1 MSILSHWLGQPK
13 KRTSEQPTAPPSRLR
28 LEALESREMP
38 DATIVTRQP
47 STDPLLNIT
56 NLPADAPVQVL
67 GSSTDGRYLLL
78 QSKATNLVRV
88 QGPAGDFRPQ
98 VSAPGQNN
106 IFWMDTQGQAGDNIR
121 LISSYDPPNN
131 AQGFVPGQKGLGAAI
146 SVPGEFLNAVISDDG
161 QTVSFLSGTN
171 AALFDSTLYN
181 AKGFGIDGGGQDAFF
196 WQAST
201 GRVQLASKTFKGL
214 AIGASGGVTNP
225 SLSPDGKVIT
235 FLSDYNAQEI
245 ADRTTDNNVLLLF
258 EDDISS
264 PDIFR
269 LDATN
274 AAAVPEPV
282 SVNEVYLPQYSTS
295 LNNSN
300 YAFRMHGIGTRIQVD
315 PLGRYVAAGGGSFI
329 GLRPSTTSTL
339 LDAFRYNYDS
349 TAGGTG
355 IPTKTNPGVYS
366 VDNSAANP
374 TNTGNFFFNFNRIT
388 GYAASHVLPRIA
400 TPTTTNNFFN
410 QVFGFTFES
419 AVDKGQVQIE
429 NAAVA
434 LYSGDILMTY
444 RQNAPITNPLL
455 NPVPGYTPNATAT
468 AGSNDRFD
476 LIEKGFFGSRVGFR
490 LLTRQPGSA
499 TQGVGFLDLKPGAY
513 SINPDAS
520 SILFTSSAPAG
531 QLVSDPD
538 QLNLGPIVD
547 TNRQFD
553 VFHVLGDST
562 TVISLVSARTSA
574 ANVTGIGASTLPVMT
589 PDGIAIAFQSTAT
602 SDELTNLPDQ
612 NGSLSDIFVRD
623 RVRKETI
630 AASTVPGALSTGNGA
645 ATNPFIV
652 RNGQADLSFFRNY
665 QVFFSS
671 NSTDLQTEVPV
682 DPNNPQVFSAQFPI
696 FISSLSRNVSFW
708 GGDNGF
714 VSVGRLDNRGNI
726 IATSKLQP
734 FGPTWTGEVRVATG
748 DFNAD
753 GVVDVAV
760 APGPGGG
767 PRVTLIDGFT
777 LRTIDNFFAFE
788 SSFRGGVYVGAGD
801 TNNDGIPELLV
812 GAGEGGGPRV
822 QIYNT
827 LTGQRTFDQFAY
839 ESTSRTG
846 VRVAVGDFNGDGT
859 GDLVIGAGAGGGPRV
874 RVFSGKS
881 LPNQGILADFF
892 AFDSNERNGVHVD
905 AADFDADG
913 KADLAVGTGT
923 GSQPRVIVYN
933 AAYQGL
939 SDPNYPV
946 FDAPAANPLRVEVPS
961 KFVDFVPFTPS
972 DDVGARVVMRNI
984 EGGKYA
990 GLVVSTGGQFPII
1003 RTYSGAKRGNDA
1015 LGNGLAP
1022 LQLQEDIPYDTLGG
1036 SNGAW
1041 VG

>member
-13 KRTSEQPTAPPSRLR
+13 KRSDAPVMTAQLR
-28 LEALESREMP
+28 VETLEAREVP

-56 NLPADAPVQVL
+56 DLPADAPVQVL

-106 IFWMDTQGQAGDNIR
+106 IFWMDTQGQAGDSIR

-131 AQGFVPGQKGLGAAI
+131 AQGFVPGQKGLGAAV

-181 AKGFGIDGGGQDAFF
+181 SKGFGIDGGGQDCFF
-196 WQAST
+196 WQTST
-201 GRVQLASKTFKGL
+201 GRVQLASRTTKGL

-258 EDDISS
+258 EDDIAS

-269 LDATN
+269 LDATS

-282 SVNEVYLPQYSTS
+282 SVNEVYLPQYSSSVNTT
-295 LNNSN
+295 N

-329 GLRPSTTSTL
+329 GLRPSSKSQN
-339 LDAFRYNYDS
+339 LDAYRYSYDQTS
-349 TAGGTG
+349 GGTG

-366 VDNSAANP
+366 IDNSAANP
-374 TNTGNFFFNFNRIT
+374 TNSGGGFFFGFSRST

-410 QVFGFTFES
+410 QVFGFTFQT
-419 AVDKGQVQIE
+419 AVDAGSVSIE

-434 LYSGDILMTY
+434 LYSGDIIMTY
-444 RQNAPITNPLL
+444 RQNSPISDPLL
-455 NPVPGYTPNATAT
+455 NPIPGYTPSASAA
-468 AGSNDRFD
+468 AGSNDRYD
-476 LIEKGFFGSRVGFR
+476 MIEKGFFGSRVGFR
-490 LLTRQPGSA
+490 LVTRQSGSA
-499 TQGVGFLDLKPGAY
+499 TQGTGFLDLRPGAY
-513 SINPDAS
+513 AINPDAS
-520 SILFTSSAPAG
+520 SIIFTSNAPANL
-531 QLVSDPD
+531 LVTDAD
-538 QLNLGPIVD
+538 QLGLGAIVD
-547 TNRQFD
+547 TNRSSD
-553 VFHVLGDST
+553 VFHFLGDST
-562 TVISLVSARTSA
+562 AVISLVSARNSA
-574 ANVTGIGASTLPVMT
+574 PNVTGIGASTLPVMT
-589 PDGIAIAFQSTAT
+589 PDGIAIAFQSTVT
-602 SDELTNLPDQ
+602 SDEMSNVPDQ
-612 NGSLSDIFVRD
+612 NGSLPDIFVRD
-623 RVRKETI
+623 RVQKDTI
-630 AASTVPGALSTGNGA
+630 LASAIPGSISSGDGSSTNA
-645 ATNPFIV
+645 FIV
-652 RNGQADLSFFRNY
+652 RNGQADLSFYRNF
-665 QVFFSS
+665 QVFFTS
-671 NSTDLQTEVPV
+671 NSSDLDKSVQI
-682 DPNNPQVFSAQFPI
+682 NKANPQIYQAQFPI
-696 FISSLSRNVSFW
+696 FISSLSRNVSYS
-708 GGDNGF
+708 GGDSGF
-714 VSVGRLDNRGNI
+714 VSIGRLDNVGNI
-726 IATSKLQP
+726 IETSKFQP
-734 FGPTWTGEVRVATG
+734 FGPAWTGEVRVATA
-748 DFNAD
+748 DFNND
-753 GVVDVAV
+753 GVQDIAV

-788 SSFRGGVYVGAGD
+788 SSFRGGIYVGAGD
-801 TNNDGIPELLV
+801 TNNDGIPELIV

-827 LTGQRTFDQFAY
+827 ITGQRTYDQFAY
-839 ESTSRTG
+839 ESSSRTG
-846 VRVAVGDFNGDGT
+846 VRVAVGDYNGDGT
-859 GDLVIGAGAGGGPRV
+859 SDLVIGAGAGGGPRV

-881 LPNQGILADFF
+881 LPNQSILADFF
-892 AFDSNERNGVHVD
+892 AFESSERNGVHVD
-905 AADFDADG
+905 AGDFDADG
-913 KADLAVGTGT
+913 KADIAVGTGT
-923 GSQPRVIVYN
+923 GSRPRVIVYN
-933 AAYQGL
+933 AAYAGL
-939 SDPNYPV
+939 SDPNYAV
-946 FDAPAANPLRVEVPS
+946 ATAPAANPLRVEVPI
-961 KFVDFVPFTPS
+961 KFLDFEPFSPT
-972 DDVGARVVMRNI
+972 DDVGARVVLRNI

-990 GLVVSTGGQFPII
+990 GLVVSTGGQFPVI
-1003 RTYSGAKRGNDA
+1003 RTYSGIKRGEDA
-1015 LGNGLAP
+1015 IGNRLAP
-1022 LQLQEDIPYDTLGG
+1022 LELKEDVPFDALFGT
-1036 SNGAW
+1036 NGAW